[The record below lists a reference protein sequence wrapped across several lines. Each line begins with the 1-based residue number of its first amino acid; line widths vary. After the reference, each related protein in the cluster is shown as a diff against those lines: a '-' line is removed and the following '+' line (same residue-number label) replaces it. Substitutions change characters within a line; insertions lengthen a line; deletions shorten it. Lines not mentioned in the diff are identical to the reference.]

1 MKELIPM
8 DDYGVFADTSDTAR
22 ANSPAEAGPHEK
34 TRGLSDGRCTS
45 FGFCPDGYNQIV
57 IFTDG
62 NEFREVLAE
71 NPNMVAIAGND
82 PFTIENFPGVYVS
95 GVMEN
100 SQPDRPG
107 PRP

>member
-1 MKELIPM
+1 MKQ
-8 DDYGVFADTSDTAR
+8 

-34 TRGLSDGRCTS
+34 TCELSGGRRTS

-57 IFTDG
+57 IFTDD

-71 NPNMVAIAGND
+71 NPNMVAITGND
-82 PFTIENFPGVYVS
+82 PFTIENFPGVYVA

-100 SQPDRPG
+100 SQPDRPEAH
-107 PRP
+107 P